1 MSPFPSH
8 SNRRRRTH
16 AGMFVRLVSGGA
28 LLLSAAAGA
37 QEPSGQ
43 PALSIVAES
52 ATMVWNAVAVA
63 GDRIFVAGPRWTG
76 SRGPALAIVRG
87 ETVVPYPDAAWNGW
101 RPGADPKHAFVNV
114 NAVHLGPDDTLW
126 VVDTG
131 APDFGGGPL
140 AGGAKLVK
148 IDLATDKVV
157 RIYQFAPEVARRG
170 SYVDDVRF
178 HGQHAYLTDAG
189 QPGLIVL
196 DLEGGAAR
204 RVLDGHPSVTAPAD
218 RDIVLSGRV
227 VRTADGKPLRVNA
240 DPLELSPD
248 GRWLFYAPLE
258 GPWSRIETRL
268 LDDPAL
274 GDAALGAHV
283 QPWANL
289 PPVGGTVM
297 DTDGS
302 LYFSDLAADA
312 IRRRAPDG
320 TITTVLRDARLHWV
334 DAPFLDTRHRLW
346 LPVPQMDRSPN
357 FYGANLPRQWPVRLY
372 RIDLPK

>member
-1 MSPFPSH
+1 MSPFPSP
-8 SNRRRRTH
+8 SRRRRRTH
-16 AGMFVRLVSGGA
+16 ARMVARLVSGAA

-37 QEPSGQ
+37 EETIGR
-43 PALSIVAES
+43 PALATVSES
-52 ATMVWNAVAVA
+52 DTMVWNAVAVA

-87 ETVVPYPDAAWNGW
+87 KTVVPYPDAAWNGW
-101 RPGADPKHAFVNV
+101 RPGADPHHAFVNV
-114 NAVHLGPDDTLW
+114 NAIHLGPDGMLW

-131 APDFGGGPL
+131 TPDFGGDPL

-157 RIYQFAPEVARRG
+157 RIYPFASEVARPG
-170 SYVDDVRF
+170 SYVDDIRF
-178 HGQHAYLTDAG
+178 HGHHAYLTDAG

-196 DLEGGAAR
+196 DLDSGAAR
-204 RVLDGHPSVTAPAD
+204 RVLDGHPSVTAPHD

-240 DPLELSPD
+240 DPFELSPD
-248 GRWLFYAPLE
+248 GRWLYYASLE
-258 GPWSRIETRL
+258 GPWSRIETRY
-268 LDDPAL
+268 LDDSEL

-283 QPWANL
+283 EPWADL

-297 DTDGS
+297 DADGS

-312 IRRRAPDG
+312 IRRRTPDG
-320 TITTVLRDARLHWV
+320 TITTVVQDARLHWV

-357 FYGANLPRQWPVRLY
+357 FSGADLPRQWPVRLY
-372 RIDLPK
+372 RIDLPE